1 MSCNCGTLAQPVTVE
16 CNISSSL
23 RGTCDTASY
32 TTDDTNS
39 DTTHDTNSDTIDDI
53 QPMKLTATKPMT

>member
-1 MSCNCGTLAQPVTVE
+1 MSCNCMTLAQPVTVE

-39 DTTHDTNSDTIDDI
+39 DTTDDI